1 MDFKE
6 PENPEKPQLSE
17 KELLTK
23 IFEILKPK
31 ETVAKALQRLGNK
44 QGKFSSFTK
53 TSFHKCISE
62 KLPAWKQKRLDALK
76 RRQGKKAAEEPEKAS
91 EDDKKT
97 LEELTSFVDQLAR
110 NGYYDIY
117 TDSFEKIKFKLKKMD
132 EKVEDGEL
140 TKSKICV

>member
-6 PENPEKPQLSE
+6 PEKPEKPQLSE
-17 KELLTK
+17 KELLSK
-23 IFEILKPK
+23 IAEILKPK

-44 QGKFSSFTK
+44 QGELNHFRCTI
-53 TSFHKCISE
+53 HQNHLE

-76 RRQGKKAAEEPEKAS
+76 RRQGKKAAEEPAQAS
-91 EDDKKT
+91 EEDKKA
-97 LEELTSFVDQLAR
+97 LDELTSFVDQLAR

-132 EKVEDGEL
+132 EKVEDGKDL
-140 TKSKICV
+140 SWKF

>member
-6 PENPEKPQLSE
+6 PEKPEKPQLSE
-17 KELLTK
+17 KELLSK
-23 IFEILKPK
+23 IVEILKPK

-44 QGKFSSFTK
+44 QGELNHFRCKIYQN
-53 TSFHKCISE
+53 HLE

-76 RRQGKKAAEEPEKAS
+76 RRQGKKAAEEPAQASEEDEKAL
-91 EDDKKT
+91 D
-97 LEELTSFVDQLAR
+97 ELTSFVDQLAR

-132 EKVEDGEL
+132 EKVEDGKDL
-140 TKSKICV
+140 SWKF